1 LVHDAGGVW
10 SGSNNIEDR
19 MAKAAK
25 APAKEQAKRPV
36 GRPSSYDPAYCDRV
50 LELGAEG
57 MGPEEI
63 AGTLGVTRTTLYQWR
78 DHYPQFLTALERA
91 RALEQLWWEAAGRKA
106 LYADKFQQAVWSKSM
121 QARFRDKYTEQ
132 QVTTLQ
138 GPNGGPIN
146 TKIEFSI
153 SLVPVPPRDDI
164 V

>member
-1 LVHDAGGVW
+1 
-10 SGSNNIEDR
+10 
-19 MAKAAK
+19 M
-25 APAKEQAKRPV
+25 PA
-36 GRPSSYDPAYCDRV
+36 GRPSKYNSSFCERV

-63 AGTLGVTRTTLYQWR
+63 AGTLGVTRPTIIEWAAV
-78 DHYPQFLTALERA
+78 HPEFSTALERA

-121 QARFRDKYTEQ
+121 QARFREKYTEQ

-138 GPNGGPIN
+138 GPNGGPIS